1 MGYTAPMITW
11 TEDIESG
18 GANKVTNNALG
29 ITTWKAKQQT
39 RQVGNW
45 IDDWSTVTH
54 GPAVMKDLK

>member
-1 MGYTAPMITW
+1 MGYTALMIAW

-18 GANKVTNNALG
+18 GANNNALG

-39 RQVGNW
+39 RQVENW

-54 GPAVMKDLK
+54 GPAAMKDLK